1 MKVRRYK
8 HARRFLSFY
17 KNNYQ
22 FRPPYQILID
32 GTFTNMA
39 LQYKI
44 NLKEQIPKY
53 IGEEVQLLTT
63 KCAIAEMENLGS
75 DLYGAMSI
83 LTRFKVRKCPHHGKP
98 VGASECLLSM
108 LSESNSHHYFIA
120 TQDPDLSRHLRKIPA
135 APLLYINFNA
145 IVLEKP
151 SMVSQKTAES
161 KITSK
166 LAPSAEEKDT
176 LKKLKQ
182 RFLPQNERKR
192 FKKKRPKGPNPLSVK
207 KKKKKQSESNVLN
220 SLPGREG
227 SKNRKRKRRK
237 KKLTSQVE

>member
-22 FRPPYQILID
+22 FRAPYQILID

-63 KCAIAEMENLGS
+63 NCAISEMENLGS
-75 DLYGAMSI
+75 KLYGAMSI
-83 LTRFKVRKCPHHGKP
+83 LKRFKVRKCAHHGKP

-108 LSESNSHHYFIA
+108 LVDGNQHHYFIA
-120 TQDPDLSRHLRKIPA
+120 TQDPDLSNQLRKVPA

-151 SMVSQKTAES
+151 SLVSQKTADNKLS
-161 KITSK
+161 NK
-166 LAPSAEEKDT
+166 LAPSTEEKDT

-182 RFLPQNERKR
+182 RFLPQAERVR
-192 FKKKRPKGPNPLSVK
+192 FKKKKPKGPNPLSVK
-207 KKKKKQSESNVLN
+207 KKKKRSEGNIVNKLGS
-220 SLPGREG
+220 EG
-227 SKNRKRKRRK
+227 SKRKGRQRRKRANLP
-237 KKLTSQVE
+237 KLTD